1 LSGSIS
7 VDAVGIARA
16 ERTAMAPPESDEYER
31 GAPRRRV
38 LKAAQI
44 VYEGGQTV
52 IECMIRDISDS
63 GAKIDTEV
71 ALALPSLFWVVL
83 PDGAR
88 RPAKL
93 VWQNANLLG
102 VHFTDSQP
110 GVDAGRSALIARI
123 AGIEKQLADLRAE
136 ILAGRHD

>member
-1 LSGSIS
+1 
-7 VDAVGIARA
+7 
-16 ERTAMAPPESDEYER
+16 MATPQPGEQER

-44 VYEGGQTV
+44 VYDGGKTV
-52 IECMIRDISDS
+52 VECMVRDISET

-71 ALALPSLFWVVL
+71 VLALPGLFSVVL
-83 PDGAR
+83 PDGVR

-102 VHFTDSQP
+102 VHFTDARHEL
-110 GVDAGRSALIARI
+110 DAGRSALVARI
-123 AGIEKQLADLRAE
+123 VEIEKQLADLRAE
-136 ILAGRHD
+136 IMAGARD

>member
-1 LSGSIS
+1 M
-7 VDAVGIARA
+7 
-16 ERTAMAPPESDEYER
+16 AMATPGSDEHER

-71 ALALPSLFWVVL
+71 ALALPVWFWVVL
-83 PDGAR
+83 PDGER
-88 RPAKL
+88 RPAQL

-102 VHFTDSQP
+102 VHFTDRRP
-110 GVDAGRSALIARI
+110 GAEAGRPALIARI
-123 AGIEKQLADLRAE
+123 AEIEKQLAALRAE
-136 ILAGRHD
+136 IMAGQHD